1 MAKRRSRQSPPPI
14 PFNGLLGLEVIR
26 FHKDGVTVACTVRP
40 ELLNSQ
46 GVLHGGVTATLVDAA
61 VGMSSVRHLDGKRL
75 VTTVE
80 LKLNYFLPITQGRI
94 TARGRL
100 LRVGSSL
107 IVGSVE
113 VKDHR
118 RRLAA
123 FGTATYKILG

>member
-1 MAKRRSRQSPPPI
+1 MASRRSSAPPI
-14 PFNGLLGLEVIR
+14 PFNGLLGLEVTR
-26 FHKDGVTVACTVRP
+26 VHRDGVTVSCRLRP
-40 ELLNSQ
+40 ELLNGQ

-61 VGMSSVRHLDGKRL
+61 VGMAAVRHLGGARR

-80 LKLNYFLPITQGRI
+80 LKLNYFLPITEGHV

-100 LRVGSSL
+100 LRTGASL

-123 FGTATYKILG
+123 FGTATYKILD